1 MRDQPNRAKKRD
13 RLEAKGER
21 EKGGRETEETGPAN
35 INMSR
40 REEHGSERSIQLA
53 FCNSLSADA

>member
-1 MRDQPNRAKKRD
+1 MDQANRAKKETALRA
-13 RLEAKGER
+13 EAKDRKRER
-21 EKGGRETEETGPAN
+21 GREETGPAN

-40 REEHGSERSIQLA
+40 REEQGSERSIQLA

>member
-1 MRDQPNRAKKRD
+1 MDQPNRAKRETA
-13 RLEAKGER
+13 LGPEAK
-21 EKGGRETEETGPAN
+21 EKETETEETGPAN

-40 REEHGSERSIQLA
+40 REEQGSERSIQLT